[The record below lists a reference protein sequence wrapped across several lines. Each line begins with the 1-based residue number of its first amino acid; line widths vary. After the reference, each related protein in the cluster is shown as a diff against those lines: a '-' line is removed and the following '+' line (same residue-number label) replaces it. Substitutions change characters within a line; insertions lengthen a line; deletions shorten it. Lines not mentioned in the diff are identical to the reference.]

1 MIAAEIEK
9 PKNIKQDK
17 IWELNSD
24 LYGLNDTM
32 MIPKGYACFHNRP
45 HGATHGGCT
54 PQEMAVPWF
63 IVNKNKPIPPTE
75 LNFTIEGNIF
85 RKRAENLLTITISNP
100 NPYKITFVEM
110 DIEGMDQ
117 NSDFPKII
125 NANTIEKNNFN
136 YDASVIVENY
146 AKFSIFYC
154 FNSMGGKMENKL
166 TITAPTTGAMT
177 TEFDDDF
184 EFN

>member
-1 MIAAEIEK
+1 
-9 PKNIKQDK
+9 
-17 IWELNSD
+17 
-24 LYGLNDTM
+24 
-32 MIPKGYACFHNRP
+32 
-45 HGATHGGCT
+45 
-54 PQEMAVPWF
+54 
-63 IVNKNKPIPPTE
+63 
-75 LNFTIEGNIF
+75 
-85 RKRAENLLTITISNP
+85 
-100 NPYKITFVEM
+100 M